1 VMLDVHLND
10 GRTIMRLE
18 SRQHLTG
25 LLVRDADR
33 LEQERCKRAWINRG
47 QGELWQPLRILYLRK
62 ATIGWIEQ
70 VPIDERDSRPP
81 TRHRP
86 LRHRPPRERTDDM
99 VGEGRRVAAPREHR
113 GARHR
118 ARPRRRDRHGRLV
131 VLGAGAARR
140 RPCPRRLPF
149 SGARGL
155 CYGR

>member
-62 ATIGWIEQ
+62 ATIGWMEQ
-70 VPIDERDSRPP
+70 VPIDERDSFLAKHAPELLEEFN
-81 TRHRP
+81 RHQAE
-86 LRHRPPRERTDDM
+86 RE
-99 VGEGRRVAAPREHR
+99 AADAAQQIP
-113 GARHR
+113 GA
-118 ARPRRRDRHGRLV
+118 P
-131 VLGAGAARR
+131 AA
-140 RPCPRRLPF
+140 
-149 SGARGL
+149 A
-155 CYGR
+155 